1 MADDEMD
8 LLCSASMPFV
18 IVPSRFEFQQ
28 IHFRLLDPKLTNVPE
43 VIEIHG
49 LCWLT
54 HQRANPRR
62 FRSLHRLSSPGT
74 SHASARL
81 RLTMR
86 PSHRTTSD
94 VGRGSIPRLSCRI
107 TLYGSNVFNISSY
120 RYKAQRVCRAE
131 LIVNRPSRRPVFL
144 ASLDLDRNPH
154 CTETLT
160 SVVVSNLDLGNNIIE
175 RQARVFKERFTMQ
188 EVRRHLPCF
197 TKSLMAERDFLV
209 PLIPLDTE
217 RGKTLDYVKSNVKIS
232 VRVK

>member
-1 MADDEMD
+1 MRITFDTLLHSVLND
-8 LLCSASMPFV
+8 LLQTIQRALLKQFLHVCASMPFV

-74 SHASARL
+74 SHASIRRECHARL

-120 RYKAQRVCRAE
+120 RYKAQRP
-131 LIVNRPSRRPVFL
+131 RPRSQ
-144 ASLDLDRNPH
+144 S
-154 CTETLT
+154 TQ
-160 SVVVSNLDLGNNIIE
+160 

-209 PLIPLDTE
+209 PLIPRRL
-217 RGKTLDYVKSNVKIS
+217 RHHRRPALVYSGHGK
-232 VRVK
+232 R